1 MYTFSFIH
9 SFIHSRGC
17 LLIHHTV
24 YEFSYLS
31 ICLCFAGIEA
41 NVVMQKQKMAI
52 GALLRDMAIIDPDPF
67 TMHKKVSPSY
77 WARMQEEHISC
88 TYVLC
93 IIPCVILLGLYAGGA
108 YILYLCIIPCV
119 ILLGPYAGGAYILYL
134 CIMYYTVC

>member
-1 MYTFSFIH
+1 MFIW
-9 SFIHSRGC
+9 GC
-17 LLIHHTV
+17 LLIHHIVYQFSYLSIYVIHHIV

-93 IIPCVILLGLYAGGA
+93 IIPCVIL
-108 YILYLCIIPCV
+108 P
-119 ILLGPYAGGAYILYL
+119 
-134 CIMYYTVC
+134 